1 MNQNKKIYKT
11 EREGQIEFFDNYGIP
26 WEENDGVL
34 VENCDGV
41 YNGVLFEFKLNINDL
56 NKTLFQAVKY
66 LSQMRLKGESVP
78 AVIILVDLN
87 ARKAYVYHSED
98 YRDDIQKVYVGPAS
112 KNNAGFSAK
121 PPVDTYDYSDDYES
135 GLLRTKL
142 KKEKTTTEKYM
153 AIDIDENCSLAGLKD
168 FTVKCLRQI
177 REISLAMKKVLQ
189 LRLLAKSVS
198 QSILPVLSS
207 LIQEKPIR
215 HLTYRW
221 TA

>member
-26 WEENDGVL
+26 WEENDEVL

-87 ARKAYVYHSED
+87 TRKAYVYHSEG
-98 YRDDIQKVYVGPAS
+98 VCW
-112 KNNAGFSAK
+112 AGF
-121 PPVDTYDYSDDYES
+121 
-135 GLLRTKL
+135 
-142 KKEKTTTEKYM
+142 
-153 AIDIDENCSLAGLKD
+153 
-168 FTVKCLRQI
+168 
-177 REISLAMKKVLQ
+177 
-189 LRLLAKSVS
+189 
-198 QSILPVLSS
+198 
-207 LIQEKPIR
+207 
-215 HLTYRW
+215 
-221 TA
+221 

>member
-1 MNQNKKIYKT
+1 MNQNRKVYKT
-11 EREGQIEFFDNYGIP
+11 EREGQIEFFDNYGIL

-78 AVIILVDLN
+78 AAIILVDLN

-121 PPVDTYDYSDDYES
+121 PPVDAYDYNDDYES

-142 KKEKTTTEKYM
+142 KKKIY
-153 AIDIDENCSLAGLKD
+153 G
-168 FTVKCLRQI
+168 
-177 REISLAMKKVLQ
+177 
-189 LRLLAKSVS
+189 
-198 QSILPVLSS
+198 
-207 LIQEKPIR
+207 
-215 HLTYRW
+215 H
-221 TA
+221 